1 MKHLLL
7 LGAISA
13 TSVFAEHDITHK
25 ALYKDQSSI
34 VMDSEGDVTV
44 TLAAGS
50 ELSCVALTAQGTAY
64 PDYGNFTAAGDNS
77 TGIADAVARAE
88 HSEDATL
95 AYTCQVTNATSS
107 EAFSFSEP
115 PLLFDSLV
123 TPDTIRLDF
132 KGSCTTKSV
141 VIQDTS
147 ITNNGTYDGYR
158 TFSPDVSTKV
168 IYGCKQP
175 AGHTVPAVS
184 ADVMLEPI
192 GAATFVNGT
201 FGDSIEGFTTT
212 DGKTF
217 EATKVL
223 SYDLGVAL
231 PHISYYSA
239 SASCSSAQC
248 KGSLQLSLG
257 TAKES
262 VVTDLMAVPS
272 LMVHAVTPSFANCT
286 SAVLDEEKT
295 YTTLEA
301 CYTNVNLVAAD
312 VTTSVS
318 GHVLEPLKCPFQAA
332 DLVDSSDVSVE
343 ACLQAGR
350 DASFDNTCQAN
361 LDRVSGNSSL
371 LGVTYTEALFNGKE
385 FEYKF
390 DDQETGTS
398 QRFRTFASTPA
409 TTLAKKADVFIE
421 AEVLQF
427 DVELVLDNV
436 NNTFAEV
443 IDGAQNFQVKGDGWS
458 KRVQLTGTSVVVTG
472 VPRFVKSLHLVGD
485 VLTGCGSSE
494 VVLSNDVDVTVSIL
508 SSTPTGQ
515 LTQTDPCSNIFLFTR
530 DEISQKAVQLTIA
543 NVRGVQSNAVN
554 VTKVCGASTAN
565 CETQFTNT
573 IVAGSSTDQ
582 YVIIEDACSYTQ
594 NLADGIVETVYVK
607 EGGIGGFVEFTD
619 QTAGYAP
626 IRCAGSC
633 YRRDVRLPD
642 LSLDWDVEFKVNLD
656 QYELSAPQTKADW
669 NDFRKTNGLSHF
681 TMHKL
686 AYLTPTAAQSCLADG
701 SLSGTVPTSADTTT
715 DPKGCVVF
723 KDSSDTSDSFGQGT
737 LQYSG
742 IASAADMR
750 NWLAGC
756 GEFMADGTGAKAQLV
771 QQFKVEYESD
781 YTRSP
786 ASLPATESFCSA
798 IDISLFVEQKIIG
811 DSSAS
816 LTVAQVT
823 EALAEPDIS
832 AAIGKFEYEACAG
845 GHRVAATVDLH
856 HSINETFFS
865 RDAAMWASTD
875 VLFTDKVLS
884 ADAKLLTWKT
894 QCADVCGADA
904 SVLDTWTRDSGYAL
918 GAVVTANDLSLNHN
932 KGAETEVLMQLSM
945 SGSPCD
951 KEIQAGGT
959 ASLSLYTAPA
969 GDCDVSDDMTGG
981 SPSSDQSVCGRFV
994 FADMGPYD
1002 LTITGTLVTKKTDGT
1017 YAQILCED
1025 ASSEAICV
1033 GDNRGRLFP
1042 IGDKY
1047 NGVNHTK
1054 ASVGKF
1060 QLISDDA
1067 FSTVKYT
1074 VFWEQN
1080 FQGASRR
1087 LRSEHTFGAGQE
1099 ESSAQLIVLPP
1110 SAQIADTAAG
1120 DVAADAEEDKAL
1132 TEDEKQGH
1140 IESQTTSATFSAI
1153 GLWIGVALLAA
1164 VLAMFA
1170 CSSKQTGKSA
1180 RVRAVRTVDGLKAHG
1195 YMKVRQDRFTS
1206 GVF

>member
-1 MKHLLL
+1 MKHVLLF
-7 LGAISA
+7 GAISA
-13 TSVFAEHDITHK
+13 TSVLADHDITHK

-34 VMDSEGDVTV
+34 LMDSDGDVTV

-50 ELSCVALTAQGTAY
+50 ELSCTALTAQGTAY
-64 PDYGNFTAAGDNS
+64 PDYTNFTATGDSS
-77 TGIADAVARAE
+77 TGIADAVARLE
-88 HSEDATL
+88 HSQDATL
-95 AYTCQVTNATSS
+95 AYTCQVVNATSS
-107 EAFSFSEP
+107 EPFIFSEP

-132 KGSCTTKSV
+132 KGGCTSQSV
-141 VIQDTS
+141 VIQNTT
-147 ITNNGTYDGYR
+147 INNPATYDGLR
-158 TFSPDVSTKV
+158 TFAPNVSTKV
-168 IYGCKQP
+168 VYGCKQP
-175 AGHTVPAVS
+175 TGHTVPTVS

-201 FGDSIEGFTTT
+201 FADSIEGFTTT

-217 EATKVL
+217 EATKAL

-231 PHISYYSA
+231 PDFSYYSA
-239 SASCSSAQC
+239 SASCSSDQC

-262 VVTDLMAVPS
+262 VVTDLMADPS
-272 LMVHAVTPSFANCT
+272 LMVHAVTPSFVNCT

-301 CYTNVNLVAAD
+301 CYTNPDLVAAD
-312 VTTSVS
+312 VTTSVP

-332 DLVDSSDVSVE
+332 DFPDSSDVSVE
-343 ACLQAGR
+343 ACIQAGR

-409 TTLAKKADVFIE
+409 TTLERKAEVFIE
-421 AEVLQF
+421 AEVLEF
-427 DVELVLDNV
+427 DVELILANE
-436 NNTFAEV
+436 NHTFTEI

-472 VPRFVKSLHLVGD
+472 VPRFVKTLHLVGD
-485 VLTGCGSSE
+485 VLTGCDSSE
-494 VVLSNDVDVTVSIL
+494 VVLSNNVDVTVSIL
-508 SSTPTGQ
+508 SSTPTGE
-515 LTQTDPCSNIFLFTR
+515 LTQTDPCSNVFLFTR
-530 DEISQKAVQLTIA
+530 DVISQQAVELTIA
-543 NVRGVQSNAVN
+543 NVRGVQSNAEN
-554 VTKVCGASTAN
+554 ITKVCGASTAN
-565 CETQFTNT
+565 CDTQFTNT

-582 YVIIEDACSYTQ
+582 YVIIEDACHYTQ
-594 NLADGIVETVYVK
+594 NLADGVVETVYVK

-656 QYELSAPQTKADW
+656 QYEISAPQTKADW
-669 NDFRKTNGLSHF
+669 NDFIKTDGASHF

-686 AYLTPTAAQSCLADG
+686 AYLTPTTEQACLADG

-723 KDSSDTSDSFGQGT
+723 KDSSDTSDSFGQDT

-750 NWLAGC
+750 NWLAAC
-756 GEFMADGTGAKAQLV
+756 GEFMADGTGAKARLV
-771 QQFKVEYESD
+771 QQFKVEYEAG

-786 ASLPATESFCSA
+786 STLGPSESFCSA
-798 IDISLFVEQKIIG
+798 LDLSLFVEQKIVG

-823 EALAEPDIS
+823 EALAEPDIT
-832 AAIGKFEYEACAG
+832 AAIGTFQYEACTG
-845 GHRVAATVDLH
+845 GHRIAATVDLH

-865 RDAAMWASTD
+865 TDASMFDSTD
-875 VLFTDKVLS
+875 ALFTDRALS

-894 QCADVCGADA
+894 QCADVCGAEA

-945 SGSPCD
+945 SGSPCA

-959 ASLSLYTAPA
+959 ATLSLYTAPA
-969 GDCDVSDDMTGG
+969 GDCNVTDDMAALGG

-1054 ASVGKF
+1054 ASIGKF

-1074 VFWEQN
+1074 VFWEQV
-1080 FQGASRR
+1080 FQGGSRR
-1087 LRSEHTFGAGQE
+1087 LRSEHTFGAGTE
-1099 ESSAQLIVLPP
+1099 ESSAQLIILPP
-1110 SAQIADTAAG
+1110 SAMIEDTAAG
-1120 DVAADAEEDKAL
+1120 DVAADAEEEKAL
-1132 TEDEKQGH
+1132 TEDEKQTH
-1140 IESQTTSATFSAI
+1140 IEAQTAGI
-1153 GLWIGVALLAA
+1153 WIGVALLVAFM
-1164 VLAMFA
+1164 VVFLA
-1170 CSSKQTGKSA
+1170 CHTTKSERNGA
-1180 RVRAVRTVDGLKAHG
+1180 PVTERAIRTASNLKAQG